1 MKTRI
6 TAFIALAAV
15 LVTAIFLVGCTAT
28 TFIISKD
35 NRAYYLGRKSD
46 RLYEMICRSGD
57 LEAVL
62 SETSMPDDLK
72 KDLYRYN
79 CTDERSKERVVALY
93 NYLSPDEKE
102 ELKTAFRRHGYTI
115 NYVPC

>member
-1 MKTRI
+1 MKKYI
-6 TAFIALAAV
+6 MLSAVILVAVFLA
-15 LVTAIFLVGCTAT
+15 GCGAT

-35 NRAYYLGRKSD
+35 SQAYYLGRKSD
-46 RLYEMICRSGD
+46 RLYEMICKSGD

-93 NYLSPDEKE
+93 NYLSPEEKD
-102 ELKTAFRRHGYTI
+102 ELKSAFRRHGYTI

>member
-1 MKTRI
+1 MI
-6 TAFIALAAV
+6 FAILFTAM
-15 LVTAIFLVGCTAT
+15 FLTGCAMT

-46 RLYEMICRSGD
+46 SLYQMICKSGD

-62 SETSMPDDLK
+62 SETSMPEELK
-72 KDLYRYN
+72 KELYRYN

-93 NYLSPDEKE
+93 NYLTPEEKE
-102 ELKTAFRRHGYTI
+102 ELKSAFRRHGYTI

>member
-1 MKTRI
+1 MKTY
-6 TAFIALAAV
+6 TALLAAV
-15 LVTAIFLVGCTAT
+15 LSAVFLMGCGAT

-46 RLYEMICRSGD
+46 SLHRMICLSGD

-62 SETSMPDDLK
+62 AETSIPDDLK

-79 CTDERSKERVVALY
+79 CTDERSKEKVVALY
-93 NYLSPDEKE
+93 SYLTPEEKL
-102 ELKTAFRRHGYTI
+102 ELQSAFRRHGYTI